1 MFLLSFLFKSGC
13 YSFKYKSSCYA
24 KQMIIEK
31 NIIVNKNID
40 VFNDLKETNNDGQ
53 AAIEK

>member
-1 MFLLSFLFKSGC
+1 
-13 YSFKYKSSCYA
+13 
-24 KQMIIEK
+24 MIIEK